1 MADPAHTPPGDTSF
15 RDSLTRNALGAIGL
29 VLASVLVFW
38 GLSMIGG
45 DDGVEVVDEPTDTVT
60 EPVATQEPT
69 TAPPVTSEP
78 TAPPSP
84 MPSPIPTPTATA
96 TSEPEPPSTNPTIQL
111 IDAVLDDG
119 GAAAGRVKSKLTSS
133 GFSVRFETKSFR
145 VHDTTKIWWTPGNET
160 AANEIRAAL
169 GFGLVE
175 PAPSNMSADVNVH
188 VVVGT
193 DA

>member
-29 VLASVLVFW
+29 VVASVLVFW

-60 EPVATQEPT
+60 EPTVTEQPT
-69 TAPPVTSEP
+69 TAPPATSQP
-78 TAPPSP
+78 TAPASPGPSP
-84 MPSPIPTPTATA
+84 TPTPTATA
-96 TSEPEPPSTNPTIQL
+96 TSEPDPPTTNPTIQL
-111 IDAVLDDG
+111 IDAVLDDD
-119 GAAAGRVKSKLTSS
+119 GAAAGRVKSQLTSS
-133 GFSVRFETKSFR
+133 GFSVRFETSSFR
-145 VHDTTKIWWTPGNET
+145 VHDTTKIWFTPGNEA

-175 PAPSNMSADVNVH
+175 AAPSNMSADVSVH
-188 VVVGT
+188 VVVGQ